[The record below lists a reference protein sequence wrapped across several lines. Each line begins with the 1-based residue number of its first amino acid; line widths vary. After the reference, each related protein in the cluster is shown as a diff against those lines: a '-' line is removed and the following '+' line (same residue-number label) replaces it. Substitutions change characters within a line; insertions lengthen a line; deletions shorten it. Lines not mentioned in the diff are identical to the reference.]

1 MSAGLQVATGPSQLA
16 LLQEA
21 LTVPGPE
28 RAAILLLALGE
39 DASAEIFRNLGEKE
53 IQELGLAVSR
63 VGELRGSVVEATLAA
78 FLVDSERPALAGAAG
93 EAYVKRVAARALG
106 EAEAESILG
115 DIAAREALG
124 PVAELDAKTLFTV
137 LRKEHPRTIAV
148 ILANL
153 NEEKGAGILGM
164 LPEQLQT
171 DVALRIAQLETV
183 PADVLIEVGQAL
195 RMEIAEM
202 GTLGRGRREIGGI
215 DRLATLL
222 TRMEKSSSTALV
234 ERVEQGDAELAE
246 QIRQRMFTF
255 DDLARVDDRGI
266 QAILRETDN
275 QTLTMALK
283 TACAEIRDKVFKN
296 VSQRAAQMIKDDLGN
311 MGPAR
316 LSEVEKAQQTVVRT
330 ALRLEEEGRIVIAGS
345 GGEELV

>member
-1 MSAGLQVATGPSQLA
+1 MRERAAVTPVLTPSKLA
-16 LLQEA
+16 
-21 LTVPGPE
+21 GPE

-39 DASAEIFRNLGEKE
+39 EAAAEIFRNLGERE
-53 IQELGLAVSR
+53 IQEIGLAIAR
-63 VGELRGSVVEATLAA
+63 VGELSTTYMESVLQTFVEEAE
-78 FLVDSERPALAGAAG
+78 SPAVFGQSG
-93 EAYVKRVAARALG
+93 EAYVKRIAARALG
-106 EAEAESILG
+106 EAEAESIFG

-153 NEEKGAGILGM
+153 NEEKGAEILGM

-195 RMEIAEM
+195 RSEVAEM
-202 GTLGRGRREIGGI
+202 GTLGRGRREVGGVE
-215 DRLATLL
+215 RLATLL
-222 TRMEKSSSTALV
+222 NRMEKGVGAGLID
-234 ERVEQGDAELAE
+234 RVELGDAELAE
-246 QIRQRMFTF
+246 QVRQRMFTF
-255 DDLARVDDRGI
+255 DDLSRVDDRGI

-283 TACAEIRDKVFKN
+283 TASDELKDKVFRN
-296 VSQRAAQMIKDDLGN
+296 VSQRAAQMIRDDLGN

-330 ALRLEEEGRIVIAGS
+330 ALRLEGEGRIVIAGS

>member
-1 MSAGLQVATGPSQLA
+1 MRERGAVTPVLTPPKLA
-16 LLQEA
+16 
-21 LTVPGPE
+21 GPE

-39 DASAEIFRNLGEKE
+39 EAAAEIFRNLGERE
-53 IQELGLAVSR
+53 IQEIGLAIAR
-63 VGELRGSVVEATLAA
+63 VGELSTTYMESVLQTFVEEAESPGT
-78 FLVDSERPALAGAAG
+78 FGQSG
-93 EAYVKRVAARALG
+93 EAYVKRIAARALG
-106 EAEAESILG
+106 EAEAESIFG

-153 NEEKGAGILGM
+153 NEEKGAEILGM

-195 RMEIAEM
+195 RSEVAEM
-202 GTLGRGRREIGGI
+202 GTLGRGRREVGGVE
-215 DRLATLL
+215 RLATLL
-222 TRMEKSSSTALV
+222 NRMEKGVGAGLID
-234 ERVEQGDAELAE
+234 RVEQGDAELAE
-246 QIRQRMFTF
+246 QVRQRMFTF
-255 DDLARVDDRGI
+255 DDLSRVDDRGI

-283 TACAEIRDKVFKN
+283 TASDELKDKVFRN
-296 VSQRAAQMIKDDLGN
+296 VSQRAAQMIRDDLGN

-330 ALRLEEEGRIVIAGS
+330 ALRLEGEGRIVIAGS

>member
-1 MSAGLQVATGPSQLA
+1 MREHVAPMAISAAA
-16 LLQEA
+16 R
-21 LTVPGPE
+21 VPGPE

-39 DASAEIFRNLGEKE
+39 DAAAEIFRNLGERE
-53 IQELGLAVSR
+53 IQEIGLAVAR
-63 VGELRGSVVEATLAA
+63 VGDLSATHMESVLQA
-78 FLVDSERPALAGAAG
+78 FLAEVDNPVGLGVGG
-93 EAYVKRVAARALG
+93 ESYVKRIAARALG

-153 NEEKGAGILGM
+153 NEEKGAAILGM

-195 RMEIAEM
+195 RSEVAEM
-202 GTLGRGRREIGGI
+202 GTLGRGRREVGGVE
-215 DRLATLL
+215 RLATLL
-222 TRMEKSSSTALV
+222 NRMDKGVGATLI

-246 QIRQRMFTF
+246 QVRQRMFTF
-255 DDLARVDDRGI
+255 DDLSRVDDRGI

-283 TACAEIRDKVFKN
+283 TASDELKDKIFRN

-330 ALRLEEEGRIVIAGS
+330 ALRLEGEGRIVIAGS

>member
-1 MSAGLQVATGPSQLA
+1 MRERGAVTPVLTPSKLA
-16 LLQEA
+16 
-21 LTVPGPE
+21 GPE

-39 DASAEIFRNLGEKE
+39 EAAAEIFRNLGERE
-53 IQELGLAVSR
+53 IQEIGLAIAR
-63 VGELRGSVVEATLAA
+63 VGELSTTYMESVLQTFVEEAESPAA
-78 FLVDSERPALAGAAG
+78 FGQSG
-93 EAYVKRVAARALG
+93 EAYVKRIAARALG
-106 EAEAESILG
+106 EAEAESIFG

-153 NEEKGAGILGM
+153 NEEKGAEILGM

-195 RMEIAEM
+195 RSEVAEM
-202 GTLGRGRREIGGI
+202 GTLGRGRREVGGVE
-215 DRLATLL
+215 RLATLL
-222 TRMEKSSSTALV
+222 NRMEKGVGAGLID
-234 ERVEQGDAELAE
+234 RVEQGDAELAE
-246 QIRQRMFTF
+246 QVRQRMFTF
-255 DDLARVDDRGI
+255 DDLSRVDDRGI

-283 TACAEIRDKVFKN
+283 TASDELKDKVFRN
-296 VSQRAAQMIKDDLGN
+296 VSQRAAQMIRDDLGN

-330 ALRLEEEGRIVIAGS
+330 ALRLEGEGRIVIAGS